1 MEARRHNEYR
11 HKPSAQNWIQ
21 YKTSS
26 GCDDFRSLISICH
39 NFSLSDLDS
48 VMLVLLPACQLPLLP
63 AGTSRN
69 HQSLEEFRA
78 VRARRYNN
86 DISNTPANLTRGA
99 MAIKG
104 VLPEDI
110 HEIGAKGSI
119 VNGACRFSRLVPK

>member
-1 MEARRHNEYR
+1 MGARRHNEYR

-26 GCDDFRSLISICH
+26 GCDDFRSLISICD

-63 AGTSRN
+63 AGTSRI

-78 VRARRYNN
+78 VRARRCN

-104 VLPEDI
+104 GLPEDS

-119 VNGACRFSRLVPK
+119 GNGAE